1 MALVRDNCLVPTLD
15 APELGYIRD
24 SSQEQ
29 YVPDVFYKVK
39 SAKMLLLSLF
49 LKVFR
54 QGVEIST
61 FHNVELTNLIT
72 QTCTFSML
80 VVTVCMFDLDKE

>member
-54 QGVEIST
+54 QGVKIST